1 MFQVLIQFGIQSE
14 KPASDYYIEL
24 HKLNQANAFELGFP
38 YTLLYRSEL
47 DQILPSFPTQINSK
61 PIFFL
66 ESKLSNGDFDRV
78 LKVDI
83 FKKETFER
91 KGFALTT
98 LGTLL
103 RDQSQ
108 TLSVDRVDSF
118 YPYKKVRSCLS
129 LP

>member
-1 MFQVLIQFGIQSE
+1 LCQFGIQSD
-14 KPASDYYIEL
+14 KPAADYYIEL
-24 HKLNQANAFELGFP
+24 HKLNQANAFEICYP
-38 YTLLYRSEL
+38 YTLIYRSEL
-47 DQILPSFPTQINSK
+47 DDILPIFPDRTNTK

-66 ESKLSNGDFDRV
+66 ESRLSNGDFDRV

-108 TLSVDRVDSF
+108 LLNVDRVDSF
-118 YPYKKVRSCLS
+118 YPYKKVL
-129 LP
+129 